1 MIKALAARLQHPWV
15 ARTALIIGICFCL
28 TPWSSAP
35 IALALGVLTA
45 LICGNPEAAR
55 TSTYTHKI
63 LGYSILGLGAGMNLV
78 IVSQAGLAGL
88 GITIISIL
96 ATLALGLALGKFF
109 KSDTQTSLLISVG
122 TAICGGSAI
131 AAIAPVIKAR
141 SEAISA
147 SLGTVFVLNAVALFV
162 FPRVGHALQL
172 TQTQFG
178 WWSALAIHDTSSV
191 IGAGLQYGRS
201 ALHTATTVKLARAL
215 WIVPLT
221 LAMSHYHPSLD
232 GTSKS
237 KIRIPWFI
245 IGFLVTAAIVTWV
258 PELRAIGHRVEAI
271 AHHGLVIALFL
282 IGAQF
287 TPATLEAVGIRPFL
301 QGLTL
306 WLIVMST
313 TLVLIYSGV
322 MTLFAV

>member
-1 MIKALAARLQHPWV
+1 MITAVRTRLQHPWV
-15 ARTALIIGICFCL
+15 ARTALIVGIFFCL

-35 IALALGVLTA
+35 TALALGVLLA
-45 LICGNPEAAR
+45 LICGNPEATR
-55 TSTYTHKI
+55 TGAYTHKI
-63 LGYSILGLGAGMNLV
+63 LGYSILGLGAGMNLM
-78 IVSQAGLAGL
+78 IVGQAGLTGL
-88 GITIISIL
+88 GITIISI
-96 ATLALGLALGKFF
+96 ALTVAAGLALGKLV
-109 KSDTQTSLLISVG
+109 KSDAQTSLLISVG

-141 SEAISA
+141 PDAISA

-162 FPRVGHALQL
+162 FPHIGHALDL

-191 IGAGLQYGRS
+191 IGAGLQFGRS

-221 LAMSHYHPSLD
+221 IAISHYHPLMD
-232 GTSKS
+232 GKAQN

-245 IGFLVTAAIVTWV
+245 IGFLVTAALVTWV
-258 PELRAIGHRVEAI
+258 PALQAAGHRIEAL
-271 AHHGLVIALFL
+271 AHHGLVVALFL
-282 IGAQF
+282 IGTQF
-287 TPATLEAVGIRPFL
+287 TPATIRAVGARPFI
-301 QGLTL
+301 QGLIL

-313 TLVLIYSGV
+313 TLAVIYSGIV
-322 MTLFAV
+322 TLVAE